1 LSISLDLSATESC
14 PLPESEDPNDIV
26 LAGDKSPVSV
36 SKSEDLADIVP
47 AETLNPASA
56 SSESADG
63 DGILGAEKEDSVSV
77 SGSEN
82 PDDFVP
88 AEKENPVSAP
98 EGDAFFGAGTDG
110 SVSDS
115 GSKGTF
121 PVKRE
126 KPVLLRSGGCEDIFF
141 SLLEE
146 MRIRDGVEGELLREV
161 LCVVGFAMSVIPS
174 LGGCG

>member
-1 LSISLDLSATESC
+1 MSLDISATESC

-26 LAGDKSPVSV
+26 PGGVKSPVSV
-36 SKSEDLADIVP
+36 SESEDLAAIVP

-63 DGILGAEKEDSVSV
+63 DGILGAEKENSVSV
-77 SGSEN
+77 PGSED

-88 AEKENPVSAP
+88 AGKENPVSAP
-98 EGDAFFGAGTDG
+98 GDDAFFGAGTDS

-141 SLLEE
+141 SLSS
-146 MRIRDGVEGELLREV
+146 RR
-161 LCVVGFAMSVIPS
+161 
-174 LGGCG
+174 